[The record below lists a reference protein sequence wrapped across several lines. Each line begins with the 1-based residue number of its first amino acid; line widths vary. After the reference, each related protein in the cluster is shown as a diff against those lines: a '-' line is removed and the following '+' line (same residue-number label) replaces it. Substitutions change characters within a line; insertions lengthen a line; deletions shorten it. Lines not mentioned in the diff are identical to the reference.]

1 MSDKVVQPLI
11 PTGYGYSL
19 LDTVLFA
26 RSPETYTRVL
36 LVGKLTGPPSSGAS
50 NPPQGGKSQAASGGG
65 GGGGSG
71 SASQSSALS
80 DLSGVF
86 ASGMPPGV
94 TGALFVLPLSFWA
107 VVEGSPEEVVCLL
120 RHLSADASAAV
131 ATQGASP
138 LRYHAGGARIVAH
151 VEDVPTRAFA
161 GFHARKL
168 TPPPDTT
175 GLAALATECEETNPV
190 AFATP
195 VFHAIVEMGHALL
208 RNSPE
213 GSRALLGG
221 IEDTFAAALPS
232 DERVQALA
240 GASKVRRCIGIG
252 GYSATKFFFLFFFS
266 A

>member
-1 MSDKVVQPLI
+1 MTDKVVPLV

-26 RSPETYTRVL
+26 RSPDTYTRVM
-36 LVGKLTGPPSSGAS
+36 LVGKLSGPP
-50 NPPQGGKSQAASGGG
+50 PPPQTVAQGGKAQASGGG
-65 GGGGSG
+65 GG
-71 SASQSSALS
+71 AAQASALS

-86 ASGMPPGV
+86 ASGMPAGV

-107 VVEGSPEEVVCLL
+107 VVEGTPEEVVCLL
-120 RHLSADASAAV
+120 RHLSSDAAAV
-131 ATQGASP
+131 VAAAGAGTSLGAP
-138 LRYHAGGARIVAH
+138 LLRYHAGGARVVAH

-161 GFHARKL
+161 GFHARKHS
-168 TPPPDTT
+168 PPPDTT
-175 GLAALATECEETNPV
+175 GLAALATECEETSPV

-221 IEDTFAAALPS
+221 GIEDSFGAALPS

-240 GASKVRRCIGIG
+240 GASKV
-252 GYSATKFFFLFFFS
+252 SALRNC
-266 A
+266 AVA